1 VQESPLDV
9 ARGALAETDSVESI
23 DATAA
28 VLAALERLNADEL
41 VRLRSAEPFRSLLR
55 AVQAEVTEVGLP
67 RNWLEWL
74 AKAADPAFTNALDV
88 ARRGKDEWPIDD
100 QTADPM
106 AVRALLSALETAQN
120 DDLAAERT
128 AQALPFIV
136 AWARRDPAFPRPA
149 LAPVYGSLLTLF
161 ALGTARGRT
170 TYESSQILVAA
181 LLSGGLDGKS
191 YRELIADVEEL
202 ASAGFGL
209 DTIYLT
215 LPPAVPLV

>member
-1 VQESPLDV
+1 LHPNPVRVVQRIQRKGRSPV
-9 ARGALAETDSVESI
+9 I
-23 DATAA
+23 HIF
-28 VLAALERLNADEL
+28 L
-41 VRLRSAEPFRSLLR
+41 VQVSAE
-55 AVQAEVTEVGLP
+55 
-67 RNWLEWL
+67 
-74 AKAADPAFTNALDV
+74 LDV

-106 AVRALLSALETAQN
+106 AARALLSALETAQV

-161 ALGTARGRT
+161 ALGSARGRT